1 LDSNK
6 QTIKKHK
13 AGPGR
18 PKGSQNKTTKCLK
31 DMILGALDA
40 AGGEDYLQR
49 QADENPGPFMAL
61 IGKVLPST
69 MAITGPE
76 GKDLKI
82 TFEIIRPSTIN
93 TVKALNAPN
102 MLQISRETLPKPSKR
117 DNEG

>member
-1 LDSNK
+1 LDSSKLVKSKPPN
-6 QTIKKHK
+6 
-13 AGPGR
+13 AGKGR
-18 PKGSQNKTTKCLK
+18 PKGVPNKATKALK

-82 TFEIIRPSTIN
+82 TFEIIRPSISN
-93 TVKALNAPN
+93 KMDVPGAKSVSIAPGKH
-102 MLQISRETLPKPSKR
+102 L
-117 DNEG
+117 DD